1 MSVFTSALRTLFVSL
16 VLFAFSSLAMTG
28 VCAAFSESEAE
39 LRIGEAEM
47 AVSSAY
53 VAVLEAERSGA
64 NVSVLLIKLTYSGSF
79 LAEAQMCYRNGDF
92 GSVVYYADLS
102 VQSVGG
108 LVEEAEQL
116 KALSIDEF
124 KERSFQTVV
133 ASSLVV
139 VVIVLGRVYGWRC
152 FKRRSFEKVLMMKP
166 EVVKR

>member
-1 MSVFTSALRTLFVSL
+1 MRVFSRALRTLLVSL

-28 VCAAFSESEAE
+28 VCALVSESEAE

-64 NVSVLLIKLTYSGSF
+64 NVSVLLIKLNSGGEF
-79 LAEAQMCYRNGDF
+79 LAEARMSYRNGDF

-108 LVEEAEQL
+108 LVEEAEGL
-116 KALSIDEF
+116 RALSIDEF
-124 KERSFQTVV
+124 KERSFQTVT
-133 ASSLVV
+133 ASSLAVV
-139 VVIVLGRVYGWRC
+139 LIVLGCFVGWRF
-152 FKRRSFEKVLMMKP
+152 FKRRYFEKVLRMKP
-166 EVVKR
+166 EVVKG